1 MRKID
6 FLRNQPLREEVLPL
20 VWLLTERTDIFSP
33 MQINVIRAS
42 LTRLR
47 DKKTDVHT
55 FRYHIGNLT
64 DYLLQAMLR
73 PKIKQV
79 KVETPLGIKSEGW
92 ELETEAAIFF
102 INRAGL
108 TMGLSAA
115 RFLPYSTPIGEFDIH
130 RDEKT
135 LEGVLEGY
143 NLPPDISDKTVLILD
158 PMNATGGSI
167 KTSWQVIDKEFI
179 KKRKQKISKVMIGN
193 IISAPFGVAEVK
205 KIIPEA
211 EIFTVA
217 LDECLTRP
225 GETKFPPGYI
235 VPGLGDAGD
244 RQFDKGRSELF
255 LGAKKMLE
263 NFVDFDD
270 ADRIKWTGN

>member
-1 MRKID
+1 MTKIS
-6 FLRNQPLREEVLPL
+6 LLKNQPSREEVLPY
-20 VWLLTERTDIFSP
+20 VWLLPERNDCFSSL
-33 MQINVIRAS
+33 QISVINSS

-47 DKKTDVHT
+47 DKNTDVHT

-64 DYLLQAMLR
+64 DYLLQAILK
-73 PKIKQV
+73 PKVKKV
-79 KVETPLGIKSEGW
+79 KVTTPLEKRAEGIV
-92 ELETEAAIFF
+92 LEAPVAIFF

-115 RFLPYSTPIGEFDIH
+115 RFLPYGTPIGEFDIH

-135 LEGVLEGY
+135 LEPVLVGY
-143 NLPPDISDKTVLILD
+143 NIPPEVSGRKILILD

-167 KTSWQVIDKEFI
+167 ECAYKVIDKEYRQ
-179 KKRKQKISKVMIGN
+179 KRKQKFLGVYIAN

-205 KIIPEA
+205 KTIPEA
-211 EIFTVA
+211 EIYTVA
-217 LDECLTRP
+217 LDDYLTKP

-244 RQFDKGRSELF
+244 RQFGPGRSELF
-255 LGAKKMLE
+255 YGAKKMLSVFV
-263 NFVDFDD
+263 NFQSSDI
-270 ADRIKWTGN
+270 IKSK